1 VAGETILFIDDEE
14 PIRQLVSTFLRRR
27 GYQVQ
32 VAKDGAEGLRMIR
45 AQPPHMV
52 ITDVNMPL
60 LSGIELTRWLRANR
74 KTAQI
79 PIIMLSA
86 KADAQDILAG
96 YAEGA
101 DEYAPKPI
109 EMAVLAAKVETL
121 LRRAGAVPEAAAA
134 TRRGH
139 VVAFVHSKGGVG
151 NSTLAVN
158 AAVALSSVQT
168 YRTMVIDLNLEFGTA
183 AILLDLRPTRGL
195 DDLAD
200 VSVAELDD
208 ETFRQFVVEHASGA
222 RLVAGSSAPERAEL
236 VTISTIQHTL
246 ERLRH
251 EADYTLV
258 DLPPSFAET
267 HLAAL
272 DAADAICLVTAPHVA
287 ALKGTAD
294 FIDVLRKLE
303 VPREQVLLVLNR
315 HTPTGAANEQVAK
328 FLGWQPDL
336 VVPYN
341 ALFDEAANSGR
352 PMVTLYPA
360 DASATRMR
368 ELASKIAALV
378 PVQL

>member
-1 VAGETILFIDDEE
+1 
-14 PIRQLVSTFLRRR
+14 
-27 GYQVQ
+27 
-32 VAKDGAEGLRMIR
+32 
-45 AQPPHMV
+45 MV

-86 KADAQDILAG
+86 KSDAQDILAG

-121 LRRAGAVPEAAAA
+121 LRRAGPIPETAAA

-139 VVAFVHSKGGVG
+139 VVAFLHSKGGVG

-158 AAVALSSVQT
+158 AAVALTSVQT
-168 YRTMVIDLNLEFGTA
+168 YRTAVVDLNLEFGTA
-183 AILLDLRPTRGL
+183 GILLDLRPTRGL
-195 DDLAD
+195 DELAD

-208 ETFRQFVVEHASGA
+208 ETFGQFVVEHPTGV
-222 RLVAGSSAPERAEL
+222 RLVAGSSSPERAEL
-236 VTISTIQHTL
+236 VTISTVQQTL

-258 DLPPSFAET
+258 DVPPSFAET

-272 DAADAICLVTAPHVA
+272 DVADAVCLVTAPHVA

-294 FIDVLRKLE
+294 FIDVLAKLE
-303 VPREQVLLVLNR
+303 VPRERVMLVLNR

-352 PMVTLYPA
+352 PMVTLYAA
-360 DASATRMR
+360 DASAAKMR